1 MIKTERTLKLELIKN
16 YFDNLSREQIKY
28 VLQQMGLWKITM
40 NLYTKH
46 DLVYKIFIKEPHRYT
61 LADAK
66 HIVNSFDKILAGNG
80 I

>member
-46 DLVYKIFIKEPHRYT
+46 DLVYKIFMIK
-61 LADAK
+61 
-66 HIVNSFDKILAGNG
+66 F
-80 I
+80 